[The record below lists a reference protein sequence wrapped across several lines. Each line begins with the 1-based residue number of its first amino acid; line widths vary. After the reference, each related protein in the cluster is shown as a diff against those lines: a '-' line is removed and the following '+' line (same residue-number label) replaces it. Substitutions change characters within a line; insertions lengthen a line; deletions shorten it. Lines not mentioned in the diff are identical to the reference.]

1 MNTVRPFL
9 ALTALLSIASPCL
22 ADELSGTWLHEK
34 GNVQVRF
41 EPCGEVSCG
50 TIVWVKPGAET
61 KAKVGQRVFF
71 DMRPDGRNSWSGK
84 GAADGSVCV
93 TKVSV
98 DGASLTT
105 SGCIIS
111 GVLCKSANWT
121 RVQ

>member
-1 MNTVRPFL
+1 MNAVRCCL
-9 ALTALLSIASPCL
+9 AAAALLSLSPCL

-34 GNVQVRF
+34 GNLQVRF

-61 KAKVGQRVFF
+61 RARVGQRIFF

-84 GAADGSVCV
+84 VAANGSVYL
-93 TKVSV
+93 TRLSV
-98 DGASLTT
+98 DGTSLTT
-105 SGCIIS
+105 SSCIIR
-111 GVLCKSANWT
+111 GVICKSANWT